1 MVKPDTSSR
10 VEQRKFGLVMAAAF
24 CVLGLLRWAIHHFSA
39 FPVWFFVVGALF
51 AVLGLAAP
59 RVLQPVFIVW
69 MKLAEVLNWV
79 MSRVFLTVAWCLI
92 ITPTSLIM
100 RLRRGDDPLKRTWLP
115 AESTYWEEA
124 EELGEGVEGFKNQF

>member
-1 MVKPDTSSR
+1 
-10 VEQRKFGLVMAAAF
+10 
-24 CVLGLLRWAIHHFSA
+24 
-39 FPVWFFVVGALF
+39 
-51 AVLGLAAP
+51 
-59 RVLQPVFIVW
+59 
-69 MKLAEVLNWV
+69 